1 MSIETLGFVLLGV
14 PLTGCVGALLNGAKK
29 LYKNPALYA
38 AGALYILFLCSLYL
52 STLT

>member
-14 PLTGCVGALLNGAKK
+14 PLTGCVGTLFAEAKK
-29 LYKNPALYA
+29 LHKNSALYA
-38 AGALYILFLCSLYL
+38 AGALYIFFICNLYL